1 MMIQKLGDVCD
12 FYTGNGFPIKYQGKS
27 IGELPFYKVGDIANN
42 VSEGNVF
49 LEFCGNYISRNE
61 AKELKVQIVPKNTI
75 VFAKIGEAVKL
86 NRRAITSRD
95 CLIDNNCMGIMP
107 KDDLDLKYFY
117 YFMKNLKMERLAE
130 TTTVPSVKK
139 SKLENLKFNFS
150 IKEDQIKIGQ
160 QLDKIYLIV
169 LLQKKQL
176 QYLDDLI
183 KARFVEM
190 FGDIHNSK
198 LYPYVNIDSI
208 TTVLSGGT
216 PDRKVEE
223 YWDNGSIRWVK
234 TTELQNCVIT
244 DTEERI
250 TQAGMDNSS
259 AKIVPIGSV
268 LIAMYG
274 QGKTRGMTGYLAVEC
289 TTNQACACILP
300 TKKINQIFLWK
311 YMILSYDKLRNMAK
325 GGNQPNLNIGLIK
338 KFPILFPPIE
348 LQNEFADFVRQI
360 DKSKFE
366 VQKSL
371 EKTQQLYDSLM
382 QKYFG

>member
-139 SKLENLKFNFS
+139 S
-150 IKEDQIKIGQ
+150 
-160 QLDKIYLIV
+160 
-169 LLQKKQL
+169 
-176 QYLDDLI
+176 
-183 KARFVEM
+183 
-190 FGDIHNSK
+190 
-198 LYPYVNIDSI
+198 
-208 TTVLSGGT
+208 
-216 PDRKVEE
+216 
-223 YWDNGSIRWVK
+223 
-234 TTELQNCVIT
+234 
-244 DTEERI
+244 
-250 TQAGMDNSS
+250 SS
-259 AKIVPIGSV
+259 
-268 LIAMYG
+268 
-274 QGKTRGMTGYLAVEC
+274 
-289 TTNQACACILP
+289 
-300 TKKINQIFLWK
+300 
-311 YMILSYDKLRNMAK
+311 
-325 GGNQPNLNIGLIK
+325 
-338 KFPILFPPIE
+338 
-348 LQNEFADFVRQI
+348 
-360 DKSKFE
+360 
-366 VQKSL
+366 
-371 EKTQQLYDSLM
+371 
-382 QKYFG
+382 

>member
-1 MMIQKLGDVCD
+1 MKIKDFIDYEQPNKYIVESERYSSEYDIPVLTAGQSFILG
-12 FYTGNGFPIKYQGKS
+12 YTNES
-27 IGELPFYKVGDIANN
+27 IGVYEKYPCIIFDDFTTSVHYVDFSFKVKSSAMKILKN
-42 VSEGNVF
+42 
-49 LEFCGNYISRNE
+49 
-61 AKELKVQIVPKNTI
+61 KEN
-75 VFAKIGEAVKL
+75 A
-86 NRRAITSRD
+86 
-95 CLIDNNCMGIMP
+95 
-107 KDDLDLKYFY
+107 DLKYCY
-117 YFMKNLKMERLAE
+117 YLLLNMSKMPPNHKRQWIS
-130 TTTVPSVKK
+130 TTSEKEHKLPSI
-139 SKLENLKFNFS
+139 N
-150 IKEDQIKIGQ
+150 DQRKITNV
-160 QLDKIYLIV
+160 LDKISNIINFYNLE
-169 LLQKKQL
+169 LKK
-176 QYLDDLI
+176 LDELI

-198 LYPYVNIDSI
+198 LYPYANIDSI

-216 PDRKVEE
+216 PDRKVKE
-223 YWDNGSIRWVK
+223 YWDNGTIRWVK

-259 AKIVPIGSV
+259 AKIVPIGSI

-311 YMILSYDKLRNMAK
+311 YLILSYDKLRNMAK
-325 GGNQPNLNIGLIK
+325 GGNQPNLNIGIIK
-338 KFPILFPPIE
+338 KFPILVPPIE
-348 LQNEFADFVRQI
+348 LQEQFADFVRQV

>member
-1 MMIQKLGDVCD
+1 MKIKGFIDYEQPNKYIVESERYSNEYDIPVLTAGQSFILGYTNESTGIYEKYPCIIFDD
-12 FYTGNGFPIKYQGKS
+12 FTTSVHYVDFPFKVKS
-27 IGELPFYKVGDIANN
+27 SAMKILKN
-42 VSEGNVF
+42 
-49 LEFCGNYISRNE
+49 
-61 AKELKVQIVPKNTI
+61 KEN
-75 VFAKIGEAVKL
+75 
-86 NRRAITSRD
+86 S
-95 CLIDNNCMGIMP
+95 
-107 KDDLDLKYFY
+107 DLKYCY
-117 YFMKNLKMERLAE
+117 YLLLNMSKMPPNHKRQWISTTSEKNHKL
-130 TTTVPSVKK
+130 PSI
-139 SKLENLKFNFS
+139 N
-150 IKEDQIKIGQ
+150 DQRKITNV
-160 QLDKIYLIV
+160 LDKITNIINFYNLE
-169 LLQKKQL
+169 LKK
-176 QYLDDLI
+176 LDELI

-360 DKSKFE
+360 DKSKFMDE
-366 VQKSL
+366 MMVYKL
-371 EKTQQLYDSLM
+371 KM
-382 QKYFG
+382 

>member
-1 MMIQKLGDVCD
+1 MKIKDFIDYEQPNKYIVESERYSSEYDIPVLTAGQSFILG
-12 FYTGNGFPIKYQGKS
+12 YTNES
-27 IGELPFYKVGDIANN
+27 IGVYEKYPCIIFDDFTTSVHYVDFSFKVKSSAMKILKN
-42 VSEGNVF
+42 
-49 LEFCGNYISRNE
+49 
-61 AKELKVQIVPKNTI
+61 KEN
-75 VFAKIGEAVKL
+75 A
-86 NRRAITSRD
+86 
-95 CLIDNNCMGIMP
+95 
-107 KDDLDLKYFY
+107 DLKYCY
-117 YFMKNLKMERLAE
+117 YLLLNMSKMPPNHKRQWIS
-130 TTTVPSVKK
+130 TTSEKEHKLPSI
-139 SKLENLKFNFS
+139 N
-150 IKEDQIKIGQ
+150 DQRKITNV
-160 QLDKIYLIV
+160 LDKISNIINFYNLE
-169 LLQKKQL
+169 LKK
-176 QYLDDLI
+176 LDELI

-198 LYPYVNIDSI
+198 LYPYANIDSL

-216 PDRKVEE
+216 PDRKVKE
-223 YWDNGSIRWVK
+223 YWDNGTIRWVK

-259 AKIVPIGSV
+259 AKIVPIGSI

-311 YMILSYDKLRNMAK
+311 YLILSYDKLRNMAK
-325 GGNQPNLNIGLIK
+325 GGNQPNLNIGIIK
-338 KFPILFPPIE
+338 KFPILVPPIE
-348 LQNEFADFVRQI
+348 LQEQFADFVRQV